1 MGNADPTGEV
11 IVEFRDN
18 FLIDGED
25 IDLWIFEVV
34 R

>member
-1 MGNADPTGEV
+1 VGNADPTGEV